1 MSELKP
7 KRDNRMAAG
16 APKKTAQPSEEPK
29 PHGDKLQIALDA
41 IADALDEPRHPRKK
55 LH

>member
-7 KRDNRMAAG
+7 KRDGQIAAG
-16 APKKTAQPSEEPK
+16 ARKKNPQPSEETK

-41 IADALDEPRHPRKK
+41 IADALEEPQQQRKK
-55 LH
+55 PH

>member
-7 KRDNRMAAG
+7 KRDDRMAAG
-16 APKKTAQPSEEPK
+16 APKKNPQPSKETK

-41 IADALDEPRHPRKK
+41 ISDALEEPQQQHKK

>member
-1 MSELKP
+1 MSERKS
-7 KRDNRMAAG
+7 KRDDQMAAG
-16 APKKTAQPSEEPK
+16 APKKTAQPSKETK

-41 IADALDEPRHPRKK
+41 ISDALEEPRQHKK